1 MKMAAAISGLG
12 QGCWLSIAREEAL
25 SWAALFPFSFMTQY
39 KLSDIVAIFKA
50 SATEFT
56 NNNSFRHA
64 AALSYY
70 TIFSLPPLLLIV
82 ITLASSVYGG
92 EALTGQIYGQLR
104 GLVGAGAAKFLQD
117 SIAQFTLENK
127 SGLATAIGLGT
138 LVFASTTFF
147 VTLQES
153 INDIWNLKVKTEG
166 IGIWEFVR
174 QRLLSF
180 GLILSVALLL
190 LISFIVSALLSIFTG
205 YLQHL
210 LPEIGLIAIKIVDV
224 SLSLIVTT
232 LLFGLIYRFLPDA
245 IIRWRD
251 VGIGAFITASLFI
264 VGKYLISFYISK
276 ANPGSAFGAAGSAI
290 VLLVWINYSS
300 LIIFF
305 GAEFTQEFAD
315 AFGQR
320 IQPKAHAV
328 RVELREIPRGES
340 EGEKA
345 SGRPPSTGSWK
356 A

>member
-1 MKMAAAISGLG
+1 MAH
-12 QGCWLSIAREEAL
+12 
-25 SWAALFPFSFMTQY
+25 Y
-39 KLSDIVAIFKA
+39 KLSDIFHVLKS

-56 NNNSFRHA
+56 TNNSFRHA

-82 ITLASSVYGG
+82 ITSASAVYGG
-92 EALTGQIYGQLR
+92 EALTGQIYGQLK
-104 GLVGAGAAKFLQD
+104 GLVGADAAAFLQESIAKFTLQ
-117 SIAQFTLENK
+117 QKT
-127 SGLATAIGLGT
+127 GLATAIGLGA
-138 LVFASTTFF
+138 LIFAATTFF

-153 INDIWNLKVKTEG
+153 INDIWNLQVKTQG
-166 IGIWEFVR
+166 IGVWQYVQ

-190 LISFIVSALLSIFTG
+190 LTSFIVSAVLSIFTG
-205 YLQHL
+205 WLQRYI
-210 LPEIGLIAIKIVDV
+210 PEAGVLAIKLVDFG
-224 SLSLIVTT
+224 LSLVVTT
-232 LLFGLIYRFLPDA
+232 LLFALIYKFLPDA

-251 VGIGAFITASLFI
+251 VGVGAFITASLFI
-264 VGKYLISFYISK
+264 LGKYLIAFYISK
-276 ANPGSAFGAAGSAI
+276 SDPGSAFGAAGSAI

-320 IQPKAHAV
+320 VQPKVHAV
-328 RVELREIPRGES
+328 RVKMMEIPPAET
-340 EGEKA
+340 EEAKA
-345 SGRPPSTGSWK
+345 TGRPQATGRWR

>member
-1 MKMAAAISGLG
+1 MAHYKFSDV
-12 QGCWLSIAREEAL
+12 LSILKSSSSE
-25 SWAALFPFSFMTQY
+25 FS
-39 KLSDIVAIFKA
+39 
-50 SATEFT
+50 

-82 ITLASSVYGG
+82 ITIASKVYGA
-92 EALTGQIYGQLR
+92 EAVTGQVYGQLK
-104 GLVGAGAAKFLQD
+104 GLVGADSAKFLQD
-117 SIAQFTLENK
+117 SIASFTKQERGGIA
-127 SGLATAIGLGT
+127 SVIGVGT
-138 LVFASTTFF
+138 LIFAATTFF

-166 IGIWEFVR
+166 LGIGEYIR
-174 QRLLSF
+174 QRVLSF

-190 LISFIVSALLSIFTG
+190 LVSFVISAVLTAFTG
-205 YLQHL
+205 WLSRQIPAVGVVIIQL
-210 LPEIGLIAIKIVDV
+210 VDLA
-224 SLSLIVTT
+224 LSLGITT

-251 VGIGAFITASLFI
+251 VGVGAFITAVLFVI
-264 VGKYLISFYISK
+264 GKYLIAFYIAKSD
-276 ANPGSAFGAAGSAI
+276 PGSAFGAAGSAI

-320 IQPKAHAV
+320 VQPKAHAV
-328 RVELREIPRGES
+328 RVRLDEIPPAET
-340 EGEKA
+340 EEAKA
-345 SGRPPSTGSWK
+345 TGRPPATGSWRR
-356 A
+356 

>member
-1 MKMAAAISGLG
+1 MAH
-12 QGCWLSIAREEAL
+12 
-25 SWAALFPFSFMTQY
+25 Y
-39 KLSDIVAIFKA
+39 KFSDILTILKS
-50 SATEFT
+50 SAGEFG

-82 ITLASSVYGG
+82 ITVASKIYGG
-92 EALTGQIYGQLR
+92 EALTGQIYGQLK
-104 GLVGAGAAKFLQD
+104 GLLGADSAAFLQESIAKFTLQ
-117 SIAQFTLENK
+117 QK

-138 LVFASTTFF
+138 LIFAATTFF

-166 IGIWEFVR
+166 IGIGQYLQ

-190 LISFIVSALLSIFTG
+190 LISFVVSAVLSVFTG
-205 YLQHL
+205 WLQRHI
-210 LPEIGLIAIKIVDV
+210 PEAGVLAIKIVDFT
-224 SLSLIVTT
+224 LSLVVTT
-232 LLFGLIYRFLPDA
+232 LLFALIYRFLPDA

-251 VGIGAFITASLFI
+251 VGVGAFITAALFI
-264 VGKYLISFYISK
+264 IGKYLISFYISQ

-300 LIIFF
+300 LIICF

-320 IQPKAHAV
+320 VQPKAHAV
-328 RVELREIPRGES
+328 RVKLVEVPPAETEEAI
-340 EGEKA
+340 A
-345 SGRPPSTGSWK
+345 TGRPPSSGSWRS
-356 A
+356 

>member
-1 MKMAAAISGLG
+1 MAH
-12 QGCWLSIAREEAL
+12 
-25 SWAALFPFSFMTQY
+25 Y
-39 KLSDIVAIFKA
+39 KLSDVFTILKS
-50 SATEFT
+50 SATEFGS
-56 NNNSFRHA
+56 NNSFRHA

-82 ITLASSVYGG
+82 ITTASAVYGG
-92 EALTGQIYGQLR
+92 EALTGQIYGQLK
-104 GLVGAGAAKFLQD
+104 GLVGGDAAAFLQD
-117 SIAQFTLENK
+117 SIAKFTLQQK
-127 SGLATAIGLGT
+127 GGVATAIGVAT
-138 LVFASTTFF
+138 LIFAATTFF

-153 INDIWNLKVKTEG
+153 INDIWNLKVETSG
-166 IGIWEFVR
+166 IGVGQYLQ

-190 LISFIVSALLSIFTG
+190 LISFVVSAVLSIFTG
-205 YLQHL
+205 WLQRHI
-210 LPEIGLIAIKIVDV
+210 PEAGLIAIKLVDFT
-224 SLSLIVTT
+224 LSLIVTT
-232 LLFGLIYRFLPDA
+232 LLFALIYKFLPDA

-264 VGKYLISFYISK
+264 IGKYLISFYIAKSD
-276 ANPGSAFGAAGSAI
+276 PGSAFGGAGAAI

-320 IQPKAHAV
+320 VQPKAHAV
-328 RVELREIPRGES
+328 RVKLVKVPPAETEEA
-340 EGEKA
+340 KA
-345 SGRPPSTGSWK
+345 TGRPQATGRWR